1 MPVQEQQSTSD
12 EEHELVDEP
21 AVIDIPV
28 GLEEMKDAG
37 QAQHHGCHEC
47 AQARRLVLMRK
58 TKNGNRK

>member
-47 AQARRLVLMRK
+47 ALGPTLGAHEKDKERE
-58 TKNGNRK
+58 